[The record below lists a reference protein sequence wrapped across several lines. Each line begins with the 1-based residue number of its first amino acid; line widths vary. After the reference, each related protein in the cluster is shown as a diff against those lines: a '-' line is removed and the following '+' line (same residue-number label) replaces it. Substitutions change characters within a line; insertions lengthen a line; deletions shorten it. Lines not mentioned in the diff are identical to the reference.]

1 MSRDS
6 LELVFKHGG
15 GVEVRAPTESDHT
28 DVLIWASDNDP
39 DFMDEFPN
47 ELLNADESEDILE
60 YLVQEEILTEDE
72 ADAIEVFSE
81 GPDDEKDD

>member
-1 MSRDS
+1 MKHDS

-28 DVLIWASDNDP
+28 DVLVWASDNDP

-47 ELLNADESEDILE
+47 ELLTPDQDAGKILE
-60 YLVQEEILTEDE
+60 YLVDADVINEEE
-72 ADAIEVFSE
+72 ADSVEIYSE
-81 GPDDEKDD
+81 DNE